1 MEDRW
6 HGAPGGP
13 FRDAGSSSTDGYA
26 LGAGRSLSAAASS
39 VNGSHSAADGHI
51 ECAFGCSPVEM
62 CYALGIVIHVV
73 GSIGINIGQNL
84 QALAMANSQRDGE
97 KFSPCKSKIWIS
109 GMATFIVSSIVTF
122 GALAL
127 APAGI
132 LVPLES
138 VQFVVNIAF
147 NRIVRGKAITLKMVL
162 GVVLVMAGIGLFVAF
177 GPNEDG
183 CFDEASLRSK
193 WTGTGWHI
201 YLAIFFSLAA
211 IFYVTWRWYASSR
224 SSKERS
230 SRTGRWSRS
239 CTHCSALFGG
249 GQMIVH
255 TRSWR
260 SSLSSARSPTRRR
273 EQGLP
278 GAPSTLVHPCRPPQP
293 HLTARL
299 SPTPLTHPFTTPP
312 PRQPTGSS
320 GRAPLHLHLWPLP
333 ALPPLP
339 MPRRVRPPLYHPVDA
354 DGVHHLWRSLPP
366 ASFEVRADTDT
377 TLALHASPTQ
387 TPPPPSTTD
396 ACMHALSSRLSLL
409 LLLLFTR
416 EQSSTR

>member
-201 YLAIFFSLAA
+201 YLAISFSLAA
-211 IFYVTWRWYASSR
+211 IFYVTWRWYASS
-224 SSKERS
+224 KKQQ
-230 SRTGRWSRS
+230 RTLFAHGTMEPVMYTLS
-239 CTHCSALFGG
+239 SALFGG

-255 TRSWR
+255 TKVMAELIELGTFTDPDGVSKVF
-260 SSLSSARSPTRRR
+260 L
-273 EQGLP
+273 
-278 GAPSTLVHPCRPPQP
+278 GAPRLIPPSIPRRPPQP
-293 HLTARL
+293 PPDRPRLVPPHTAH
-299 SPTPLTHPFTTPP
+299 SPLPTLPP

-320 GRAPLHLHLWPLP
+320 GSSSSAP
-333 ALPPLP
+333 PPL
-339 MPRRVRPPLYHPVDA
+339 
-354 DGVHHLWRSLPP
+354 
-366 ASFEVRADTDT
+366 ASTGSSVSPNASSCT
-377 TLALHASPTQ
+377 T
-387 TPPPPSTTD
+387 PS
-396 ACMHALSSRLSLL
+396 LSSR
-409 LLLLFTR
+409 
-416 EQSSTR
+416 

>member
-1 MEDRW
+1 
-6 HGAPGGP
+6 
-13 FRDAGSSSTDGYA
+13 
-26 LGAGRSLSAAASS
+26 GAGRSLSAAASS

-193 WTGTGWHI
+193 WTGTG
-201 YLAIFFSLAA
+201 
-211 IFYVTWRWYASSR
+211 
-224 SSKERS
+224 
-230 SRTGRWSRS
+230 
-239 CTHCSALFGG
+239 
-249 GQMIVH
+249 
-255 TRSWR
+255 
-260 SSLSSARSPTRRR
+260 
-273 EQGLP
+273 
-278 GAPSTLVHPCRPPQP
+278 
-293 HLTARL
+293 
-299 SPTPLTHPFTTPP
+299 
-312 PRQPTGSS
+312 
-320 GRAPLHLHLWPLP
+320 
-333 ALPPLP
+333 
-339 MPRRVRPPLYHPVDA
+339 
-354 DGVHHLWRSLPP
+354 
-366 ASFEVRADTDT
+366 
-377 TLALHASPTQ
+377 
-387 TPPPPSTTD
+387 
-396 ACMHALSSRLSLL
+396 
-409 LLLLFTR
+409 
-416 EQSSTR
+416 